1 MSSENQESQCNG
13 NHFARQPAG
22 FLPARRFEY
31 CRLPGAP
38 LLAAPPAASI
48 EPAVVNGDLNN
59 VPWQHLLMRPY
70 LVAGI
75 PCFLERHFAGRV

>member
-1 MSSENQESQCNG
+1 MGITSRDSRRDFFRRAGSSIAASL
-13 NHFARQPAG
+13 AP
-22 FLPARRFEY
+22 
-31 CRLPGAP
+31 P